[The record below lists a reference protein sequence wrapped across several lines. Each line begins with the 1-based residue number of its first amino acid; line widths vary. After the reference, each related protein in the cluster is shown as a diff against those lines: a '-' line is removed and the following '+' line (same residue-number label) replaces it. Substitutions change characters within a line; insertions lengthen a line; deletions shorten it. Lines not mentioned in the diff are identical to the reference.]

1 MTYDNPSL
9 TDMHRGIRD
18 TLKKH
23 WWLLM
28 VEGVVLIILGVLA
41 IAYPVAIV
49 TAALAVVLGVLL
61 IWKPATGAMSLTFAL

>member
-1 MTYDNPSL
+1 MTTDNTNL

-28 VEGVVLIILGVLA
+28 VEGVILIVLGVLA
-41 IAYPVAIV
+41 IAYPR
-49 TAALAVVLGVLL
+49 
-61 IWKPATGAMSLTFAL
+61 